1 MYARSPSEAVQRVLD
16 ALRKNGFEP
25 RPRGQGWRSRCPAHP
40 DHNPSLDIDQG
51 DDGKAL
57 LICRAGCGCDSVLG
71 ALGLHKRDLFPETGS
86 SPAATPPTKPTKERE
101 GFGTI
106 DAACEAYRRVR
117 GKHGKPLG
125 EWSAAWDYRDADG
138 QVIGRVLRWDLPGDT
153 AKPDKEYRP
162 VFLIGGAWRQSAP
175 APCPLYAIDR
185 LKAEPGRV
193 VYVAEGEKCAAKVAD
208 LGLLAT
214 TCQGGSSAA
223 AKADWTPLAGRK
235 VVILPDM
242 DGPGGKHAAATQEL
256 LRRLEPPAEAV
267 VLRLPGLR
275 EGTKD
280 DVVEFVDRVH
290 DGNLV
295 AARRAIEVLA
305 SGASTSASRSRI
317 TLTDLLLDPK
327 LRQAPDTIRSG
338 WTRFDRAQPFE
349 AIERGA
355 KVVLS
360 APPGCFKTATML
372 RMARGFLES
381 GRRVAWLAAEMQPRA
396 LARRL
401 LCQTAGLGQAA
412 LLSESMP
419 PDHARRFKEAEERLA
434 NAPGRIEFTTAPIGF
449 DELNRGADGAD
460 IVFLD
465 YLQLLQNP
473 NASIRGNERIED
485 AMAAIAHAAQR
496 TGASFIMAAAQ
507 GRDGGGEAR
516 DLHNAVRGS
525 SAVEFTVDAL
535 YSATAPTETQRR
547 SGNGFTVMFRCLK
560 QREGALL
567 PIEVAIDGRTGAIA
581 EDPAS

>member
-1 MYARSPSEAVQRVLD
+1 MTNQSVTSEPVARLLSSLQGVER
-16 ALRKNGFEP
+16 NGH
-25 RPRGQGWRSRCPAHP
+25 GWMANCPAH
-40 DHNPSLDIDQG
+40 DDRTPSLSIRTG
-51 DDGKAL
+51 EDGCAL
-57 LICRAGCGCDSVLG
+57 LHCFGGCPLDAITA
-71 ALGLHKRDLFPETGS
+71 ALKIKTRDLFAQSRKTDQHRPLGLTQFHSAEQGV
-86 SPAATPPTKPTKERE
+86 
-101 GFGTI
+101 
-106 DAACEAYRRVR
+106 EAYRA
-117 GKHGKPLG
+117 KLG
-125 EWSAAWDYRDADG
+125 PEDSRWVYRSVDG
-138 QVIGRVLRWDLPGDT
+138 SEIGLVLRWNRDNG
-153 AKPDKEYRP
+153 AKTYRP
-162 VFLIGGAWRQSAP
+162 IWRIGTKWQQTYP
-175 APCPLYAIDR
+175 AERPLYALDR
-185 LKAEPGRV
+185 LAAAAGERV
-193 VYVAEGEKCAAKVAD
+193 FVVEGEKCAD
-208 LGLLAT
+208 MLAT
-214 TCQGGSSAA
+214 LGFVATTSPGGAQGASRASW
-223 AKADWTPLAGRK
+223 KAIAGRD
-235 VVILPDM
+235 VLILPDA
-242 DGPGGKHAAATQEL
+242 DEPGRKYAEDVRTAIAANQAAART
-256 LRRLEPPAEAV
+256 AV
-267 VLRLPGLR
+267 INLPGLDLR
-275 EGTKD
+275 E
-280 DVVEFVDRVH
+280 DVVEFVNRVH
-290 DGNLV
+290 GGDHD

-305 SGASTSASRSRI
+305 SGAFASTSGSNI
-317 TLTDLLLDPK
+317 TLTELLRDPS
-327 LRQAPDTIRSG
+327 LRRKPETIPSG

-381 GRRVAWLAAEMQPRA
+381 GHRVAWLAAEMQPRA

-449 DELNRGADGAD
+449 DELNRAADGAD